1 MQLTNLIFILCLY
14 SAGPVIKAES
24 SNELAEVWEA
34 SRVFSQP
41 VSGPLSIKILNGEA
55 DGHIKNLR
63 AHSAI
68 KDGWFTLDFGSENGR
83 FKGKIANNKK
93 VLEGHWIQ
101 PASGNRVF
109 VPYATPVRFTLRE
122 DVFEGN
128 VEALENRMTQYLLLG
143 ENTKNGRQITFI
155 NPEQN
160 RGRLLTSALLQIEN
174 DNASIMGQLRWQKKM
189 QEFATGGFDK
199 ENQVL
204 SLYIPFFG
212 GSYDFRPAGKNSTY
226 WAKGKGN
233 HYRYRQPDAVV
244 GDWPISTPEDV
255 GVSRENLIAL
265 VQQIIDK
272 PVVDTSQ
279 GSVHAVLVARQGK
292 LILEEY
298 FSGFDRTSLHDTR
311 SASKS
316 LTGSLVG
323 LAQQAGVPI
332 NLEDRLYSVMANR
345 YPEMKSAGQKSEI
358 NLRHA
363 LSMSTGLDC
372 DDNDEKSAGNEDRM
386 QNQKQENDWFRYL
399 LKLDSINEPGTK
411 PAYCSAGMNMAGAM
425 LAEKSGEWLPTNIE
439 KYFAKPLGISRYHIN
454 MMPGGSEAYSGGGL
468 RLRARDFMKL
478 GQLMLDNGL
487 WHGKQL
493 IASKYATEALSPLHA
508 MFGQQYGL
516 GWWQKDYEVDGKQRT
531 VFYAGGNGGQQIIVD
546 IESGLLIVFFGGAYS
561 TRGSYYARDELT
573 PQFLLNAVDLSQT
586 TSVKRKTSQ

>member
-1 MQLTNLIFILCLY
+1 MRLANLFFILCLC
-14 SAGPVIKAES
+14 SAGAVVKAES
-24 SNELAEVWEA
+24 SAELAEVWEA
-34 SRVFSQP
+34 SRVFNQS

-68 KDGWFTLDFGSENGR
+68 KDGWFTLNFGSENGR
-83 FKGKIANNKK
+83 FKGRIANNKK

-109 VPYATPVRFTLRE
+109 VPYATPVRFTLRD
-122 DVFEGN
+122 DVFEGH

-143 ENTKNGRQITFI
+143 ENTKNGRQMTFI

-160 RGRLLTSALLQIEN
+160 LGRLLKSALLQIEN
-174 DNASIMGQLRWQKKM
+174 DDANVMGQLRWQKKM
-189 QEFATGGFDK
+189 QEFATGRIDK

-212 GSYDFRPAGKNSTY
+212 GSYDFKPAGKNSTY

-233 HYRYRQPDAVV
+233 HYRYRQPDAVM
-244 GDWPISTPEDV
+244 GDWPTSTPEDV

-332 NLEDRLYSVMANR
+332 QLEDQLYSVMANR
-345 YPEMKSAGQKSEI
+345 YPEMKYAGQKSEI
-358 NLRHA
+358 NLRHV

-372 DDNDEKSAGNEDRM
+372 DDNDDESPGHEDRM
-386 QNQKQENDWFRYL
+386 QNQQQENDWFRYL
-399 LKLDSINEPGTK
+399 LKLDVVNKPGTK

-439 KYFAKPLGISRYHIN
+439 KHFAKPLGIHRYHIN
-454 MMPGGSEAYSGGGL
+454 MMPEHPLRGENEERFGPRFVDMSEPYNKKMISLMKSVAFDLKIDVKEGIYLALQGPTFETPAEYRMVKLMGADAVGMSTVPEVIVAKHMGMDCFGL
-468 RLRARDFMKL
+468 SVITDLGIEGKVEEVSHEAVQVAAKSSEITISKL
-478 GQLMLDNGL
+478 VEAFV
-487 WHGKQL
+487 GKL
-493 IASKYATEALSPLHA
+493 
-508 MFGQQYGL
+508 
-516 GWWQKDYEVDGKQRT
+516 
-531 VFYAGGNGGQQIIVD
+531 
-546 IESGLLIVFFGGAYS
+546 
-561 TRGSYYARDELT
+561 
-573 PQFLLNAVDLSQT
+573 
-586 TSVKRKTSQ
+586 